1 MKNFLVF
8 GASGSIGAE
17 CSKTLDLIG
26 QVTRI
31 NSDYTGLTKSI
42 EGTTKFD
49 GVIWAQGLNL
59 NDTVAEFNVTK
70 FNEVIDANV
79 LYVLETAKIL
89 LDRNKISNG
98 SNLVVISSIW
108 SQLGRPNKLTYAVT
122 KSAVSAAVRSM
133 AIDLGE
139 KGIQVNA
146 ISPGPIDNPMTRA
159 NLSDIQINEISQES
173 PLGRMVNALEVSSLA
188 TKFAN
193 GEILGVTGQDIVI
206 DAGWGIAKL
215 V

>member
-8 GASGSIGAE
+8 GASGSIGTE
-17 CSKTLDLIG
+17 CAKTLDSIG
-26 QVTRI
+26 HVTRI
-31 NSDYTGLTKSI
+31 NSDYTELTKRF
-42 EGTTKFD
+42 EGITKFD

-59 NDTVAEFNVTK
+59 SDTVTEFEVKK
-70 FNEVIDANV
+70 FNELISANV
-79 LYVLETAKIL
+79 VYVLETAKIL
-89 LDRNKISNG
+89 LDQNKLSNG
-98 SNLVVISSIW
+98 SNLVIISSIW

-139 KGIQVNA
+139 KGIQVNT
-146 ISPGPIDNPMTRA
+146 ISPGPIDSSMTRA
-159 NLSDIQINEISQES
+159 NLSDVQINEISKES
-173 PLGRMVNALEVSSLA
+173 PLRRMVNLSEVSALA
-188 TKFAN
+188 AKFAN